1 MKSKLSILSIF
12 SLVVINILY
21 ACVSIFTKYA
31 SQAEF
36 MSWSYVCAIAGAMG
50 VMGLYAVL
58 WQQILKRVELSL
70 AYMFKG
76 TSIVFVM
83 LLAHVIFGE
92 QITWNN
98 IIGAIIIILGIV
110 LYAHSSKPIAN
121 HQSPYWSAVLWPT
134 RLTSRTVHG
143 VLTKTMP

>member
-1 MKSKLSILSIF
+1 MFKLNHILS
-12 SLVVINILY
+12 LVSINLLY

-31 SQAEF
+31 SQSDF
-36 MSWSYVCAIAGAMG
+36 MSWGYVWAVVGAIG

-58 WQQILKRVELSL
+58 WQQILKRIELSL

-110 LYAHSSKPIAN
+110 LYAYSYKPIAN
-121 HQSPYWSAVLWPT
+121 RPLPIAEKQ
-134 RLTSRTVHG
+134 
-143 VLTKTMP
+143 